1 MSTENT
7 HFGANAIQNMLA
19 ECKSIFFIGIGGVN
33 MSSLAHITRLRGFRV
48 GGSDRTRTAVTEAL
62 ENKGIEVFYSHD
74 SANIESYDA
83 VVYTVAISEDNP
95 EYVLARERRIPTIS
109 RSDYMGYLMTGYRN
123 RVGISGMHGKSTCT
137 SMCAEIF
144 MHANVDP
151 TVLSGAAMR
160 SMGGAFRMGGE
171 EHFIFEAC
179 EYMDSFLD
187 FYPSIAVILNV
198 EMDHVDYFESIDHI
212 HRSFARFAA
221 KTSPNGCALYNADD
235 RHVMRVTARPE
246 IRGARLLSFSVKD
259 ENATFYAANIEM
271 DHGRPSFDV
280 MVEGQLFCHVALAVQ
295 GRHNVYNA
303 LAAAAS
309 AYLCGIEGAAV
320 TKGLAAFCGADRRM
334 EYKGIFFGAD
344 VYDDY
349 GHHPTEVAK
358 TLEGV
363 AEMGYDRVICVFQ
376 PHTYSRTAGLF
387 REFTEAFGHA
397 DIAVIADIYA
407 AREPDTGMVSAYG
420 LASAIGC
427 GRYEGD
433 FNGILH
439 YLERELREGDVLVVM
454 GAGDIYKLFEAMN
467 L

>member
-7 HFGANAIQNMLA
+7 HFGAVAIQKMLA

-33 MSSLAHITRLRGFRV
+33 MSSLAHISKLRGFRV

-62 ENKGIEVFYSHD
+62 ENKGVEIFYSHEA
-74 SANIESYDA
+74 SNIDTYDA

-95 EYVLARERRIPTIS
+95 EYVKARERRLPTIS
-109 RSDYMGYLMTGYRN
+109 RSDYMGYLMTGYTN
-123 RVGISGMHGKSTCT
+123 RIGISGMHGKSTCT

-144 MHANVDP
+144 MHAKVDP

-160 SMGGAFRMGGE
+160 SMGGAFRVGGDK
-171 EHFIFEAC
+171 HFIFEAC

-187 FYPSIAVILNV
+187 FYPSVAVILNV

-221 KTSPNGCALYNADD
+221 KTSSDGCALYNADD
-235 RHVMRVTARPE
+235 RQSLRVIARPE
-246 IRGARLLSFSVKD
+246 IRGVRLLSFSAKD
-259 ENATFYAANIEM
+259 ENATFFAANIET

-280 MVEGQLFCHVALAVQ
+280 LVEGQLYCHVALAVQ
-295 GRHNVYNA
+295 GKHNVYNA
-303 LAAAAS
+303 LAAAAA
-309 AYLCGIEGAAV
+309 AYLCGIDGAAV
-320 TKGLAAFCGADRRM
+320 TEGLSAFCGADRRM
-334 EYKGIFFGAD
+334 EYKGIFCGAD

-363 AEMGYDRVICVFQ
+363 SEMGYDRVICVFQ
-376 PHTYSRTAGLF
+376 PHTFSRTAGLF

-407 AREPDTGMVSAYG
+407 ARETDTGMVSSMG
-420 LASAIGC
+420 LARAIEG

-433 FNGILH
+433 FNGIIQ

>member
-7 HFGANAIQNMLA
+7 HFGATAIQKMLA
-19 ECKSIFFIGIGGVN
+19 DCNSIFFIGIGGVN
-33 MSSLAHITRLRGFRV
+33 MSSLAHISKLRGFRV

-62 ENKGIEVFYSHD
+62 ENKGIEVFYAHD

-95 EYVLARERRIPTIS
+95 EYVKARERRIPTIS
-109 RSDYMGYLMTGYRN
+109 RSDYMGYLMTSYQN
-123 RVGISGMHGKSTCT
+123 RIGISGMHGKSTCT

-144 MHANVDP
+144 MHAGADP

-160 SMGGAFRMGGE
+160 SMGGAFRVGGDK
-171 EHFIFEAC
+171 HFIFEAC

-187 FYPSIAVILNV
+187 FYPSVAVILNV

-221 KTSPNGCALYNADD
+221 KTSEGGCALYNADD
-235 RHVMRVTARPE
+235 RHTARVLARPE
-246 IRGARLLSFSVKD
+246 IRGVRLLGFSAKD
-259 ENATFYAANIEM
+259 ENATFYAANVEM
-271 DHGRPSFDV
+271 ERGRPTFDV
-280 MVEGQLFCHVALAVQ
+280 MVEGKLFCHVALAVQ

-309 AYLCGIEGAAV
+309 AYLCGIDGASVAE
-320 TKGLAAFCGADRRM
+320 GLAAFCGADRRM
-334 EYKGIFFGAD
+334 EYKGIFCGAD

-363 AEMGYDRVICVFQ
+363 AEMGYERVLCVFQ

-407 AREPDTGMVSAYG
+407 AREQDTGMVSAYG
-420 LASAIGC
+420 LAKAIDG

-433 FNGILH
+433 FKGIIQ
-439 YLERELREGDVLVVM
+439 YLERELREGDVLIVM

>member
-1 MSTENT
+1 
-7 HFGANAIQNMLA
+7 
-19 ECKSIFFIGIGGVN
+19 
-33 MSSLAHITRLRGFRV
+33 
-48 GGSDRTRTAVTEAL
+48 
-62 ENKGIEVFYSHD
+62 
-74 SANIESYDA
+74 
-83 VVYTVAISEDNP
+83 
-95 EYVLARERRIPTIS
+95 
-109 RSDYMGYLMTGYRN
+109 
-123 RVGISGMHGKSTCT
+123 
-137 SMCAEIF
+137 
-144 MHANVDP
+144 MHAKVDP
-151 TVLSGAAMR
+151 TILSGAAMR

-171 EHFIFEAC
+171 QHFIFEAC

-221 KTSPNGCALYNADD
+221 KTSPSGCALYNADD
-235 RHVMRVTARPE
+235 KQVLRAIARPE
-246 IRGARLLSFSVKD
+246 IRGANLLAFSTKD
-259 ENATFYAANIEM
+259 PTATFFAANVEM
-271 DHGRPSFDV
+271 DHGRPAFDV
-280 MVEGQLFCHVALAVQ
+280 VVDGRLFCHVALAVQ

-309 AYLCGIEGAAV
+309 AYLCGIEGDAV
-320 TKGLAAFCGADRRM
+320 TEGLAAFCGADRRM
-334 EYKGIFFGAD
+334 EYKGIFCGAD

-349 GHHPTEVAK
+349 GHHPTEVSK

-363 AEMGYDRVICVFQ
+363 AEMGYERVICVFQ

-407 AREPDTGMVSAYG
+407 AREPDTGIVSSMG
-420 LASAIGC
+420 LAAAIGN

-433 FNGILH
+433 FKGILR
-439 YLERELREGDVLVVM
+439 YLERELRDGDVLIVM

>member
-7 HFGANAIQNMLA
+7 HFGANAIGSMLA
-19 ECKSIFFIGIGGVN
+19 ECRSIFFIGIGGVN
-33 MSSLAHITRLRGFRV
+33 MSSLAHITKLRGFRV

-62 ENKGIEVFYSHD
+62 EGKGIEVFYSHE
-74 SANIESYDA
+74 SSNIDSYDA

-95 EYVLARERRIPTIS
+95 EYVRARERGIPAIS
-109 RSDYMGYLMTGYRN
+109 RSDYMGYLMTGYEN

-144 MHANVDP
+144 MHAKVDP

-171 EHFIFEAC
+171 QHFIFEAC

-221 KTSPNGCALYNADD
+221 KTSPSGCALYNADD
-235 RHVMRVTARPE
+235 KQVLRAIARPE
-246 IRGARLLSFSVKD
+246 IRGANLLAFSTKD
-259 ENATFYAANIEM
+259 PTATFFAANVEM
-271 DHGRPSFDV
+271 DHGRPAFDV
-280 MVEGQLFCHVALAVQ
+280 MVDGRLFCHVALAVQ

-309 AYLCGIEGAAV
+309 AYLCGIEGDAV
-320 TKGLAAFCGADRRM
+320 TEGLAAFCGADRRM
-334 EYKGIFFGAD
+334 EYKGIFCGAD

-349 GHHPTEVAK
+349 GHHPTEVSK

-363 AEMGYDRVICVFQ
+363 AEMGYERVICVFQ

-407 AREPDTGMVSAYG
+407 AREPDTGIVSSMG
-420 LASAIGC
+420 LAAAIGN

-433 FNGILH
+433 FKGILR
-439 YLERELREGDVLVVM
+439 YLERELRDGDVLIVM

>member
-7 HFGANAIQNMLA
+7 HFGANAIHGMLA
-19 ECKSIFFIGIGGVN
+19 ECRSIFFIGIGGVN
-33 MSSLAHITRLRGFRV
+33 MSSLAHITKLRGFRV

-62 ENKGIEVFYSHD
+62 EEKGIEIFYSHD
-74 SANIESYDA
+74 ASNIDCYDA

-95 EYVLARERRIPTIS
+95 EYVQARERGIPAIS
-109 RSDYMGYLMTGYRN
+109 RSDYMGYLMTGYEN

-144 MHANVDP
+144 MHAKVDP
-151 TVLSGAAMR
+151 TILSGAAMR

-171 EHFIFEAC
+171 QHFIFEAC

-187 FYPSIAVILNV
+187 FYPTIAVILNV

-221 KTSPNGCALYNADD
+221 KTSPSGCALYNADD
-235 RHVMRVTARPE
+235 KQVLRAIARPE
-246 IRGARLLSFSVKD
+246 ICGANLLAFSTKD
-259 ENATFYAANIEM
+259 PGATFYAANIVM

-280 MVEGQLFCHVALAVQ
+280 MVDGRFFCHVALAVQ

-303 LAAAAS
+303 LAASAS
-309 AYLCGIEGAAV
+309 AYLCGIEGEAV
-320 TKGLAAFCGADRRM
+320 TEGLAAFCGADRRM
-334 EYKGIFFGAD
+334 EYKGIFCGAD

-349 GHHPTEVAK
+349 GHHPTEVSK

-363 AEMGYDRVICVFQ
+363 AEMGYERVICVFQ
-376 PHTYSRTAGLF
+376 PHTYSRTSGLF
-387 REFTEAFGHA
+387 REFTEAFDRA

-407 AREPDTGMVSAYG
+407 AREPDTGIVSSMG
-420 LASAIGC
+420 LAAAIGN

-433 FNGILH
+433 FKGILR
-439 YLERELREGDVLVVM
+439 YLERELRDGDVLIVM

>member
-7 HFGANAIQNMLA
+7 HFGAHAIQKMLA

-33 MSSLAHITRLRGFRV
+33 MSSLAHITKLRGYRV
-48 GGSDRTRTAVTEAL
+48 GGSDRTKTAVTESL
-62 ENKGIEVFYSHD
+62 EAKGIEVFCSHD
-74 SANIESYDA
+74 AENMASYDA

-95 EYVLARERRIPTIS
+95 EYVYAREHRLPIIS
-109 RSDYMGYLMTGYRN
+109 RSDYMGYLMTGYKN

-144 MHANVDP
+144 MHADVNP

-160 SMGGAFRMGGE
+160 SMGGAFRIGGDK
-171 EHFIFEAC
+171 HFLFEAC

-221 KTSPNGCALYNADD
+221 KTSEGGCALYNADD
-235 RHVMRVTARPE
+235 KQTARVIARPE
-246 IRGARLLSFSVKD
+246 IRGVRLLGFSTKD
-259 ENATFYAANIEM
+259 ETAPFYAANIQLER
-271 DHGRPSFDV
+271 GRPTFDV
-280 MVEGQLFCHVALAVQ
+280 MVEGELYCHVALAVQ

-309 AYLCGIEGAAV
+309 AYLCGIDGAAV
-320 TKGLAAFCGADRRM
+320 TAGLAAFCGADRRM
-334 EYKGIFFGAD
+334 EYKGIFCGAD

-349 GHHPTEVAK
+349 GHHPTEVSK

-363 AEMGYDRVICVFQ
+363 SEMGYDRLICVFQ

-387 REFTEAFGHA
+387 REFTEAFGKA
-397 DIAVIADIYA
+397 DVAVIADIYA
-407 AREPDTGMVSAYG
+407 AREPDTGMVSAAG
-420 LASAIGC
+420 LAAAIPN

-433 FNGILH
+433 AKGIVQ
-439 YLERELREGDVLVVM
+439 YLEGELREGDVLVVM